1 MKQSNLSK
9 NDKDALLT
17 EYELAQAHI
26 NGASARSWQSFGI
39 VAAGTLAGLVYLVI
53 ANTHT
58 LTVTVGI
65 TALSIGII
73 AILELERRIIKREV
87 FFQGLCIQRMLE
99 IEEIL
104 GLKRV
109 IYLDVLGQWEAKE
122 DNKYWRSFSEDEKE
136 HLKHYYTDEK
146 GKGAPRFKTRKATYY
161 VIYLLMAG
169 WSALILWKW
178 LTFFGVISA

>member
-1 MKQSNLSK
+1 MKQSDLSK
-9 NDKDALLT
+9 DHKDALLE
-17 EYELAQAHI
+17 EYGVAQAHI

-53 ANTHT
+53 AGTHT
-58 LTVTVGI
+58 LIATVGV

-73 AILELERRIIKREV
+73 VILELERRIIKREV

-99 IEEIL
+99 IEETL

-109 IYLDVLGQWEAKE
+109 IYVNVLDEWETKE
-122 DNKYWRSFSEDEKE
+122 NNKYWKSFSEDEKE
-136 HLKHYYTDEK
+136 HLRHYYADKE
-146 GKGAPRFKTRKATYY
+146 GKGAPKLKTRKATYC

-169 WSALILWKW
+169 WSALILWEW
-178 LTFFGVISA
+178 LAYFVVSSV